1 MQGYLMKKARSGAW
15 QPRYFATR
23 GPFLSYK
30 QKKSAETEWTI
41 GVDLREA
48 KIDLIQ
54 GEIFDVIAV
63 LGFDSARETRTIE
76 LRSSTDAHT
85 SINNPDIVTWH
96 AALLKNQRGRW
107 NLSVTAGSPLDKRTE
122 AAAARARLQQ
132 VAASESARRE
142 TVTLEIEKIV
152 TAGKDNVMKFGFG
165 AAFMKLRASGGPT
178 LAEQAEEAAARARL
192 QEDEARL
199 SALQGDDDAGTT
211 SETFAGAYA
220 AVVAENVHCESTPA
234 RALTA
239 LADLK
244 NFHVASVECSNAQLG
259 QLQAALAESV
269 LHEREALAD
278 IATLLQ
284 RIKVLDAGSPRRP
297 TQPQPHDAPDA
308 PPILLQPTSL
318 VFLAEQQQGRS
329 ERIAALLVALE
340 EQAATS
346 EEEGERVNALSER
359 IEVLL
364 HCFFSTLLIER
375 AQEFDLEMW
384 TATNTRE
391 ACIKAMD
398 LKRMNILGAVAQ
410 RLRRA
415 RVAAEFEAAK
425 ERT

>member
-1 MQGYLMKKARSGAW
+1 MAMQGYLMKKARSGAW

-30 QKKSAETEWTI
+30 QKKSAEAEWTI

-48 KIDLIQ
+48 KIELIQ
-54 GEIFDVIAV
+54 GEIVDVIAV

-85 SINNPDIVTWH
+85 SINNPDIATWH
-96 AALLKNQRGRW
+96 AALLKTQRGRW

-199 SALQGDDDAGTT
+199 SALQEDDDADAA
-211 SETFAGAYA
+211 SETFAEAYA
-220 AVVAENVHCESTPA
+220 AVVAENVHCESTPP

-278 IATLLQ
+278 IATLLH
-284 RIKVLDAGSPRRP
+284 RIKVLDAGSPRRS
-297 TQPQPHDAPDA
+297 TQPHDAPDA

-398 LKRMNILGAVAQ
+398 SKRMNILGAVAQ

-415 RVAAEFEAAK
+415 RVAAEFEATK